1 MSWFI
6 DVDEVIHLEDVV
18 AHGGDVVA
26 LMEMWKLIRDMRWL
40 IMICIEEMRWLIVA
54 DVKAVYQRCEVHY

>member
-1 MSWFI
+1 MWWLIRDMSWLI

-26 LMEMWKLIRDMRWL
+26 LMEMW
-40 IMICIEEMRWLIVA
+40 
-54 DVKAVYQRCEVHY
+54 